1 MRQPAKTRV
10 AGTLTSGPPAPAQIS
25 RNGGFGNAGS
35 GENAP
40 EGRHPAPG
48 SSAVLGQTHR
58 AKNDAKQIGEKEEV
72 VTIHRMF
79 KILHNSAPIGGSI
92 TIKDSDI
99 GLIQDAAE
107 LIVDGDSTGP
117 GRLAS
122 ADSGGL
128 LQVKTDVGG
137 SRSLDTHKTVSC
149 IAGGSPQASVS
160 FVGGNGLAAASEGE
174 TDQLLHAPGFQGN
187 VGLAQE
193 VVTGAGYCEQVAAAA
208 CLLPST
214 DPPTLACTLE
224 VICDFRQGRED
235 SLVQGEVGENFFSLS
250 DQSQDSDEASTSP
263 SIDSET
269 CDSSTAPLTP
279 ISVLRGTAIKCQ
291 LKQTEVSRLDKAGES
306 SEKRK
311 KKKKASKTRA
321 MSWDYTETQQLLH
334 SMGDLSMAPAQAEV
348 NVLNAETA
356 PPPPSLHLI
365 YQTIMLQHKQTQR
378 DSKKARVATK
388 QLQVAV
394 SKVAKTC
401 SEIGERIA
409 AIECR
414 ADALESDLGAVTK
427 QAAMH
432 DTQLSDIQ
440 WKVEDFENRQRR
452 NNLCLIGIQE
462 AMSVARCCI
471 ASDWLESTPPTF
483 NHWLAR
489 MCSMF
494 YLEMGS
500 YACKGHARRRMGEA
514 IWAPFAQWLGMLS
527 QILKELCAMKVLQEK
542 AHRKTKEQLGQMN
555 ANLIHLS
562 ARVSQAEQRVS
573 DLEDAQNQ
581 YEKATT
587 QIQAELEEL
596 QFQRSNL
603 RFTGIPEKLE
613 ATSSVTK
620 VR

>member
-1 MRQPAKTRV
+1 MRAASDGSTPACIRGNYPLSGIKRGVSRFNSSSLGDLSNSGRNGRGFLVWTFIIFLAPRGKQRRMAPKV
-10 AGTLTSGPPAPAQIS
+10 ARGSRLKPGSQERRPLDPQPPARIS
-25 RNGGFGNAGS
+25 RNSGFGNAGS
-35 GENAP
+35 GENAL
-40 EGRHPAPG
+40 EGRQPAPG

-58 AKNDAKQIGEKEEV
+58 AKTGAKQIGEKEEV
-72 VTIHRMF
+72 VTIPRMF
-79 KILHNSAPIGGSI
+79 KILHNSAPIGVSTI
-92 TIKDSDI
+92 IKDSDI
-99 GLIQDAAE
+99 GLIRDAAE

-128 LQVKTDVGG
+128 FQVKTDVSG

-160 FVGGNGLAAASEGE
+160 CVGGNGLAVASEGE

-193 VVTGAGYCEQVAAAA
+193 VVTGYSEQVAAAA
-208 CLLPST
+208 YLLPST

-224 VICDFRQGRED
+224 VIRDFRQGRED
-235 SLVQGEVGENFFSLS
+235 SLVQGEVGGIFFSLS

-291 LKQTEVSRLDKAGES
+291 SKQTEVSRLDKAGES

-311 KKKKASKTRA
+311 KKKKASRTRA
-321 MSWDYTETQQLLH
+321 MSWDYTETQLLH
-334 SMGDLSMAPAQAEV
+334 SMGDLSVAPAQAE
-348 NVLNAETA
+348 
-356 PPPPSLHLI
+356 
-365 YQTIMLQHKQTQR
+365 TITSQHKQTQR

-414 ADALESDLGAVTK
+414 ADALESELGAVTK

-432 DTQLSDIQ
+432 ETQLSDIQ

-452 NNLCLIGIQE
+452 NNLRLIGIQE
-462 AMSVARCCI
+462 
-471 ASDWLESTPPTF
+471 D
-483 NHWLAR
+483 
-489 MCSMF
+489 
-494 YLEMGS
+494 
-500 YACKGHARRRMGEA
+500 
-514 IWAPFAQWLGMLS
+514 Q
-527 QILKELCAMKVLQEK
+527 
-542 AHRKTKEQLGQMN
+542 QLGKWGIESQ
-555 ANLIHLS
+555 LWRFFITPLDGGS
-562 ARVSQAEQRVS
+562 ARF
-573 DLEDAQNQ
+573 
-581 YEKATT
+581 
-587 QIQAELEEL
+587 I
-596 QFQRSNL
+596 RS
-603 RFTGIPEKLE
+603 
-613 ATSSVTK
+613 S
-620 VR
+620 

>member
-1 MRQPAKTRV
+1 MV
-10 AGTLTSGPPAPAQIS
+10 AGTSTSGPPAPCSDFQNS
-25 RNGGFGNAGS
+25 GFGNVGS

-48 SSAVLGQTHR
+48 CSAVLGQTHR
-58 AKNDAKQIGEKEEV
+58 AKNGKKQIGEKEEV
-72 VTIHRMF
+72 VTIPRMF

-92 TIKDSDI
+92 IIKDSNI
-99 GLIQDAAE
+99 GLIRDAAE

-128 LQVKTDVGG
+128 LQVKTDDCG

-160 FVGGNGLAAASEGE
+160 CVGGNGLAAASEGE

-224 VICDFRQGRED
+224 VIRDFQQGRED

-291 LKQTEVSRLDKAGES
+291 SKQTEVSRLDKAGES
-306 SEKRK
+306 CEKRK

-334 SMGDLSMAPAQAEV
+334 SMGDLSVAPAQAEV

-356 PPPPSLHLI
+356 PPSPSLHLI
-365 YQTIMLQHKQTQR
+365 YQTITSQHKQTQR
-378 DSKKARVATK
+378 DSKKARVTTK

-409 AIECR
+409 ATECR

-432 DTQLSDIQ
+432 ETQLSDIQ

-452 NNLCLIGIQE
+452 NNLRLIGIQK
-462 AMSVARCCI
+462 
-471 ASDWLESTPPTF
+471 D
-483 NHWLAR
+483 
-489 MCSMF
+489 
-494 YLEMGS
+494 
-500 YACKGHARRRMGEA
+500 
-514 IWAPFAQWLGMLS
+514 Q
-527 QILKELCAMKVLQEK
+527 
-542 AHRKTKEQLGQMN
+542 QLGKWGIESQ
-555 ANLIHLS
+555 LWRFFITPLDGGS
-562 ARVSQAEQRVS
+562 AR
-573 DLEDAQNQ
+573 
-581 YEKATT
+581 Y
-587 QIQAELEEL
+587 I
-596 QFQRSNL
+596 RS
-603 RFTGIPEKLE
+603 
-613 ATSSVTK
+613 S
-620 VR
+620 

>member
-1 MRQPAKTRV
+1 MRAASDGGKPACIHGNYPLSGITRGV
-10 AGTLTSGPPAPAQIS
+10 SRFNRSSLGDLGNSSHNGRGFLICTFIIFLAPRGKQRRMAPKDARGSRLKPGSQERRPLDPQPPARIS
-25 RNGGFGNAGS
+25 RNNGFGNAGS

-48 SSAVLGQTHR
+48 SS
-58 AKNDAKQIGEKEEV
+58 
-72 VTIHRMF
+72 
-79 KILHNSAPIGGSI
+79 
-92 TIKDSDI
+92 DSDI
-99 GLIQDAAE
+99 GLIRDAAE

-117 GRLAS
+117 GCLTS

-160 FVGGNGLAAASEGE
+160 CVGGNGLAAASEGE

-224 VICDFRQGRED
+224 VIRDFRQGRED
-235 SLVQGEVGENFFSLS
+235 SLVQGEVGENSFSLS
-250 DQSQDSDEASTSP
+250 DQSQDLDEASTSP

-291 LKQTEVSRLDKAGES
+291 SKQTE
-306 SEKRK
+306 
-311 KKKKASKTRA
+311 
-321 MSWDYTETQQLLH
+321 
-334 SMGDLSMAPAQAEV
+334 
-348 NVLNAETA
+348 
-356 PPPPSLHLI
+356 
-365 YQTIMLQHKQTQR
+365 TITSQHKQTQR
-378 DSKKARVATK
+378 DSKKARMATK

-401 SEIGERIA
+401 SEIGEWIA

-432 DTQLSDIQ
+432 ETQLSDIQ
-440 WKVEDFENRQRR
+440 WKVEDFENRQHR
-452 NNLCLIGIQE
+452 NNLRLIGIQE
-462 AMSVARCCI
+462 DQQLGKWGMESQLWRFFITPLDGGSARCI
-471 ASDWLESTPPTF
+471 
-483 NHWLAR
+483 
-489 MCSMF
+489 
-494 YLEMGS
+494 
-500 YACKGHARRRMGEA
+500 
-514 IWAPFAQWLGMLS
+514 
-527 QILKELCAMKVLQEK
+527 
-542 AHRKTKEQLGQMN
+542 
-555 ANLIHLS
+555 
-562 ARVSQAEQRVS
+562 
-573 DLEDAQNQ
+573 
-581 YEKATT
+581 
-587 QIQAELEEL
+587 
-596 QFQRSNL
+596 RS
-603 RFTGIPEKLE
+603 
-613 ATSSVTK
+613 S
-620 VR
+620 